1 MNLVCINETPLHIND
16 IKLLIKYQFD
26 ITAVGADTGFE
37 LAGIS
42 MMKDAEVYKRVVI
55 STKNNPMRNNIAH
68 DVKKKYEKIQY
79 ASKLKGG

>member
-42 MMKDAEVYKRVVI
+42 MMKDAEVYKGVVI

-68 DVKKKYEKIQY
+68 NVKKIYEKIKY

>member
-42 MMKDAEVYKRVVI
+42 MMKDAEVYKGAI
-55 STKNNPMRNNIAH
+55 NNVSGA
-68 DVKKKYEKIQY
+68 K
-79 ASKLKGG
+79 